1 MFFFYVYCPV
11 KFYIVSIYLWIV
23 IRMVLYQ
30 NNFILVCKY
39 YYFFYLCLYNDCFD
53 KSRIQIKEK
62 EKEKNFPLYNQIAN
76 KIRYF

>member
-1 MFFFYVYCPV
+1 
-11 KFYIVSIYLWIV
+11 
-23 IRMVLYQ
+23 MVLYQ

-62 EKEKNFPLYNQIAN
+62 EKEKIFPLYNQIAS